1 MKNKVV
7 ELLQRPGIRYI
18 IIGGSVYVLELVIIT
33 VAMMLGASAVLAVA
47 ISFILGL
54 GVSFGLQKIVT
65 FGDKRMH
72 HKIVVPQL
80 VAYTLLVIFNF
91 SFTIGMVALLQHLLP
106 PAVIRTIALGLTTI
120 WNFYL
125 YRTRIFHDSS
135 AAE

>member
-18 IIGGSVYVLELVIIT
+18 IIGGSVYALELVIIT
-33 VAMMLGASAVLAVA
+33 VAMMLVLAVA

-91 SFTIGMVALLQHLLP
+91 SFTIGMVALLQYLLP

-125 YRTRIFHDSS
+125 YRTRIFHDPS